1 MGRTD
6 ALTVRVLGPVQVLDA
21 DGTTLGLPSASQ
33 RRLLAVLA
41 LHEPGAVRS
50 GWLCDALEVSPGALR
65 TTVARLRRVLGD
77 ALRTATSGYRLDA
90 VVDATLA
97 REGFDRAGGDRARLA
112 NVLGLWAGP
121 TLEEFRDEAW
131 AVGEVRRLDEI
142 RASAVEDLAE
152 LRLGAGEHGRVVQEL
167 GAHVAEHPFRDRP
180 RGLLMRALAGAGR
193 HTEALRVFQD
203 YRTMLGDAVGTEPS
217 DALVAIERRIA
228 TGWEGTD
235 DGVSIRQH
243 GVPQTRDG
251 LHDDALRSNVVG
263 VGRGLVRSQ
272 LLGAAERAR
281 RDGTSAVVIS
291 GEAGIGKTTLVAD
304 VSRTLAGRWDVVY
317 GRFDEHVGAAFHP
330 LDSVVG
336 RIADHLPGEQLA
348 RHAVRHGGDLVRLV
362 PTLVER
368 LEAPRAKPSDERTAR
383 QLLFDAATDVI
394 ARSAQAAP
402 IVLAIDDLHW
412 SGPAAALLLRHLSR
426 NLGSSPVLLVLTIR
440 STPDPLPDHVRELL
454 ADLARGQL
462 DRIDLTGL
470 DREELAALVGARV
483 PAAAGRDVE
492 PVVSALWDDTA
503 GNALFADELLA
514 HWERSGRLQLDE
526 AAVRV
531 ARPVDFEV
539 PATVRDL
546 VWQCVRSL
554 GDRAAAVL
562 PCAAVLGTS
571 FDEAT
576 LATMAPIGDG
586 SVGELLDRAIAAGV
600 LVDDA
605 GAVRFAHALVA
616 HALEADL
623 GPRDRRRIHGRAY
636 ESLLTT
642 HADSRRLAPR
652 LAHHAR
658 EAGRDDDALDRAV
671 DAGDFA
677 LADLA
682 PEEAARWYASA
693 VEDATRLGR
702 PGAFR
707 ADLLVRLGEARA
719 FAGDPKA
726 IDALTEGALLADR
739 TDAEAVTVRAALAA
753 DRGTMMLGQ
762 PAEEQLSL
770 MERAL
775 EASSDLDVATRA
787 RLTSSVAQR
796 LIRTS
801 RARERR
807 SLADEALALA
817 RAAEDP
823 AIFGAVGARVL
834 QTLWAPGIAER
845 RYELACEVTSV
856 VDHVDDPDL
865 VFLVFFTAHG
875 AAVCA
880 ADNQAARAWAARV
893 REAADDVRDPQLRW
907 ALGVLEGFEALMQAR
922 FDDAERIVAETVDL
936 GVQIGAEHAIAVF
949 AAQSFSLGTYQ
960 GRHAELLPVIEQ
972 GLETPD
978 VELTFRLAHAIVC
991 CETGRSDAA
1000 TELLE
1005 SVMRGEVERTPIDFL
1020 RSTEVLGLVVVA
1032 LELGHV
1038 PAADWLLPQVEP
1050 FADEVS
1056 FNSVTSHGPVAA
1068 YVGRLLSL
1076 LGRTDEAERR
1086 LRDALVINE
1095 RFGWEYHRATALF
1108 ALAQNRFDAVG
1119 QLDAEARTWL
1129 EDAEMLCGRCGIAP
1143 WDERAAALRERVDG

>member
-1 MGRTD
+1 
-6 ALTVRVLGPVQVLDA
+6 
-21 DGTTLGLPSASQ
+21 
-33 RRLLAVLA
+33 
-41 LHEPGAVRS
+41 
-50 GWLCDALEVSPGALR
+50 
-65 TTVARLRRVLGD
+65 
-77 ALRTATSGYRLDA
+77 
-90 VVDATLA
+90 
-97 REGFDRAGGDRARLA
+97 
-112 NVLGLWAGP
+112 
-121 TLEEFRDEAW
+121 
-131 AVGEVRRLDEI
+131 
-142 RASAVEDLAE
+142 
-152 LRLGAGEHGRVVQEL
+152 
-167 GAHVAEHPFRDRP
+167 
-180 RGLLMRALAGAGR
+180 MRALAGTGR

-203 YRTMLGDAVGTEPS
+203 YRTMLGDAAGTEPS

-228 TGWEGTD
+228 TGWGGTD
-235 DGVSIRQH
+235 DGASIRQH
-243 GVPQTRDG
+243 GVPEPRDG
-251 LHDDALRSNVVG
+251 LHDNALRSNVVG
-263 VGRGLVRSQ
+263 VGRELVRAQ
-272 LLGAAERAR
+272 LLAAAERTR
-281 RDGTSAVVIS
+281 HDGTSTVVIA

-304 VSRTLAGRWDVVY
+304 VARTLAGQWDVVY
-317 GRFDEHVGAAFHP
+317 GRFDEHVGGAFHP

-336 RIADHLPGEQLA
+336 RIAARLPGEQLA

-368 LEAPRAKPSDERTAR
+368 LEAPRAEPSDERTAR
-383 QLLFDAATDVI
+383 QLLFDAVNDVI

-402 IVLAIDDLHW
+402 LVLAIDDLQW

-426 NLGSSPVLLVLTIR
+426 NLASSPVLLVLTIR
-440 STPDPLPDHVRELL
+440 TTPDPLADHVRALL
-454 ADLARGQL
+454 ADLARGHL

-470 DREELAALVGARV
+470 DREELAALVRARV

-514 HWERSGRLQLDE
+514 HWKRSGRLQLDE

-546 VWQCVRSL
+546 VWQRVRSL

-562 PCAAVLGTS
+562 PSAAVLGTS

-576 LATMAPIGDG
+576 LATMTEGDG

-600 LVDDA
+600 LIDDA

-616 HALEADL
+616 QALEADL
-623 GPRDRRRIHGRAY
+623 GPRDRRRMHDRAY

-642 HADSRRLAPR
+642 HADLRRLAPR

-658 EAGRDDDALDRAV
+658 EAGREDALDRAV
-671 DAGDFA
+671 DAGDVA

-702 PGAFR
+702 PDAFR

-719 FAGDPKA
+719 FAGDPNA

-739 TDAEAVTVRAALAA
+739 AETEGVIVRAALAA
-753 DRGTMMLGQ
+753 DRGTMVLGQ

-775 EASSDLDVATRA
+775 GASGDLDVATRA

-823 AIFGAVGARVL
+823 AIFGAVAARVL

-845 RYELACEVTSV
+845 RYELACEVTSAV
-856 VDHVDDPDL
+856 EHVDDPDL
-865 VFLVFFTAHG
+865 VLLVFFTAHG

-880 ADNQAARAWAARV
+880 ADHQAARAWAARV
-893 REAADDVRDPQLRW
+893 REVADDVRDPQLRW

-922 FDDAERIVAETVDL
+922 FADAERIVAETVDL
-936 GVQIGAEHAIAVF
+936 GVQIGAEHAITVF

-1050 FADEVS
+1050 FAEEVS

-1068 YVGRLLSL
+1068 YVGQLLSL
-1076 LGRTDEAERR
+1076 LGRPDEAERR

-1119 QLDAEARTWL
+1119 QLDTEARTWL
-1129 EDAEMLCGRCGIAP
+1129 DDAEMLCGRYGIAP
-1143 WDERAAALRERVDG
+1143 WAERAGALRERVDGLSTPGHVPRE